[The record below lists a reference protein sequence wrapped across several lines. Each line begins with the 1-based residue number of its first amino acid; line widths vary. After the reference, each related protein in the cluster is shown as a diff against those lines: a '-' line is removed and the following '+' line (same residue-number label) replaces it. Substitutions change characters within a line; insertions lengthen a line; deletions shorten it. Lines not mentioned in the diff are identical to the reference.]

1 MKTILQKITV
11 NFTFPVC
18 FTRDVFAP
26 KNATLASVLRPPSSG
41 PARVLAVVDAGL
53 AEALPRLTRQIEAYF
68 HAHRSSLALVR
79 PPLLVPGGENAK
91 NGWGNVREI
100 MTAAGLEHLDRH
112 SYVLAVGGGGVLDMA
127 GFAASLVHRGLR
139 FVRIPTTVLAQNDA
153 GVGVKNGMNEG
164 GAKNFAGT
172 FAPPFAVIDD
182 FNFLKTLPQQE
193 WIGGVSEAFKV
204 SIIKDKPFF
213 RYLCKHAVALRN
225 RDQAVM
231 EKVVEKTARLHLRH
245 IASSGDPFEFG
256 SARPL
261 DFGHW
266 AAHRL
271 ELMSNFTLGHGQ
283 AVAVGLALDSTYAM
297 LKGMI
302 TPEERAQIVQG
313 LFDCGLPVW
322 SPLLERV
329 NSAGEPDVLEGLE
342 QFREH
347 LGGTLCIT
355 LPDPVGTKREVRS
368 MDLARV
374 KKAIG
379 LLALESRASRGDAP
393 ATDTPRGRDSF
404 RSRPTPRIHRPK
416 QRLTI

>member
-1 MKTILQKITV
+1 MKTIVQKFSV
-11 NFTFPVC
+11 SFRYPVC
-18 FTRDVFAP
+18 FTHRVFDQANP
-26 KNATLASVLRPPSSG
+26 ALSSVLRRPSSG

-53 AEALPRLTRQIEAYF
+53 AEATPGLALRIEAYF
-68 HAHRSSLALVR
+68 HARRDALALVR

-127 GFAASLVHRGLR
+127 GFAAALIHRGLR
-139 FVRIPTTVLAQNDA
+139 VVRLPSTVLAQGDA

-172 FAPPFAVIDD
+172 FAPPFAVIND
-182 FNFLKTLPQQE
+182 FAFLKTLPQQE
-193 WIGGVSEAFKV
+193 WIGGLSEAFKV
-204 SIIKDKPFF
+204 AIIKDKPFF
-213 RYLCKHAVALRN
+213 RYLCKHAAALRN

-271 ELMSNFTLGHGQ
+271 ELMSNFTLGHGP
-283 AVAVGLALDSTYAM
+283 AVAIGLALDSTYAR
-297 LKGMI
+297 LKGLI
-302 TPEERAQIVQG
+302 GPEECDQIVKG
-313 LFDCGLPVW
+313 LSDCGLPVW
-322 SPLLERV
+322 SPLLERAD
-329 NSAGEPDVLEGLE
+329 SAGEPDVLKGLE

-355 LPDPVGTKREVRS
+355 LPAPVGVKREVHG
-368 MDLARV
+368 MN
-374 KKAIG
+374 
-379 LLALESRASRGDAP
+379 LALVKQAIALLRA
-393 ATDTPRGRDSF
+393 
-404 RSRPTPRIHRPK
+404 
-416 QRLTI
+416 

>member
-1 MKTILQKITV
+1 MKTIRQKISVT
-11 NFTFPVC
+11 FTYPVC
-18 FTRDVFAP
+18 FTHHVFSR
-26 KNATLASVLRPPSSG
+26 KNALLASVLRRPSSG

-53 AEALPRLTRQIEAYF
+53 AEAMPGLIRQIEGYF
-68 HAHRSSLALVR
+68 HAHHDALALVR
-79 PPLLVPGGENAK
+79 PPLLVPGGESAK
-91 NGWGNVREI
+91 NGWGHVRAI
-100 MTAAGLEHLDRH
+100 MTAAGLDHLDRH
-112 SYVLAVGGGGVLDMA
+112 SYILAVGGGGVLDMA

-139 FVRIPTTVLAQNDA
+139 FVRIPTTVLGQNDA
-153 GVGVKNGMNEG
+153 GVGVKNGMDEG

-172 FAPPFAVIDD
+172 FAPPFAVIND
-182 FNFLKTLPQQE
+182 FEFLKSLPQQE
-193 WIGGVSEAFKV
+193 WIGGVAEAFKV
-204 SIIKDKPFF
+204 AIIKDKAFF
-213 RYLCKHAVALRN
+213 RYLCRQANALRS

-271 ELMSNFTLGHGQ
+271 ELMSNFTLGHGC

-302 TPEERAQIVQG
+302 SPAEREQIVHG
-313 LFDCGLPVW
+313 LADCGLPVW
-322 SPLLERV
+322 SPLLERA
-329 NSAGEPDVLEGLE
+329 NSSGDLDVLAGLE

-347 LGGTLCIT
+347 LGGKLCIT
-355 LPDPVGTKREVRS
+355 LPKPLGAKVEVHHVNLPL
-368 MDLARV
+368 M

-379 LLALESRASRGDAP
+379 LL
-393 ATDTPRGRDSF
+393 
-404 RSRPTPRIHRPK
+404 RPTA
-416 QRLTI
+416 

>member
-1 MKTILQKITV
+1 MKTILQKFSV
-11 NFTFPVC
+11 PFRYPVC
-18 FTRDVFAP
+18 FTHDVFAP
-26 KNATLASVLRPPSSG
+26 KNAALSSVLRPPASG
-41 PARVLAVVDAGL
+41 PARVLLVVDAGL
-53 AEALPRLTRQIEAYF
+53 AEATPGLTRQIEAYF
-68 HAHRSSLALVR
+68 HAHRATLTLVR

-100 MTAAGLEHLDRH
+100 MTAAGMEHLDRH

-127 GFAASLVHRGLR
+127 GFAAALVHRGLR
-139 FVRIPTTVLAQNDA
+139 FVRIPTTVLGQNDA

-172 FAPPFAVIDD
+172 FAPPFAVIND
-182 FNFLKTLPQQE
+182 FNFLNSLPQGE

-204 SIIKDKPFF
+204 AIIKDKPFF
-213 RYLCKHAVALRN
+213 RYLCKNAAALRN

-271 ELMSNFTLGHGQ
+271 ELMSNFTLGHGP
-283 AVAVGLALDSTYAM
+283 AVAVGIVLDSTYAM
-297 LKGMI
+297 LKGLI
-302 TPEERAQIVQG
+302 SHNERAQIVKG
-313 LFDCGLPVW
+313 LSDCGLPVW
-322 SPLLERV
+322 SPLLER
-329 NSAGEPDVLEGLE
+329 AGAHGEPDVLEGLE

-347 LGGTLCIT
+347 LGGQLCIT
-355 LPDPVGTKREVRS
+355 LPCPLGKKREVRR
-368 MDLARV
+368 MN
-374 KKAIG
+374 
-379 LLALESRASRGDAP
+379 LALIREAIALMKEEGM
-393 ATDTPRGRDSF
+393 
-404 RSRPTPRIHRPK
+404 I
-416 QRLTI
+416 